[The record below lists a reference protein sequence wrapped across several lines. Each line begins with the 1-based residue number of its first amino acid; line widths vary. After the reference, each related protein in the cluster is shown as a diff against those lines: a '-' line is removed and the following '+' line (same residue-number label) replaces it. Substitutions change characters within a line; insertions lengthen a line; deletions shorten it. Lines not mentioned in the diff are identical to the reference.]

1 MHAEAYITASYTQ
14 ASLLLLLGPLLL
26 GGRGLLGAAC
36 NGNDGHGRGCLDH
49 AHEMA
54 VPAVV
59 LGQLCAH
66 TNGAAK
72 QGRGATA
79 AGLRPSGAPG
89 WNAIPRRLPCWTAT
103 GSCAVSETRPTLL
116 TSSCEST
123 STLAPLRVITGARMK
138 TAGIARPG
146 AKVAL
151 SVVSKESTCAARGGT
166 RSAQLKVVAGDR
178 RH

>member
-1 MHAEAYITASYTQ
+1 MLTKQQRKDNKGGKSGESEHQPRATPS

-26 GGRGLLGAAC
+26 GGRGLLGAAR

-79 AGLRPSGAPG
+79 AGLRPPG
-89 WNAIPRRLPCWTAT
+89 
-103 GSCAVSETRPTLL
+103 S
-116 TSSCEST
+116 
-123 STLAPLRVITGARMK
+123 
-138 TAGIARPG
+138 AGRAWVERDP
-146 AKVAL
+146 
-151 SVVSKESTCAARGGT
+151 E
-166 RSAQLKVVAGDR
+166 
-178 RH
+178 